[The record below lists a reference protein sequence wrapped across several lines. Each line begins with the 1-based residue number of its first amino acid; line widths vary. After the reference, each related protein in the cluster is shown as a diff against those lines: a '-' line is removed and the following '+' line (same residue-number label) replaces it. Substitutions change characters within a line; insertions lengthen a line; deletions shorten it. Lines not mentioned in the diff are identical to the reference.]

1 MANVDF
7 LHERLGRLKVALR
20 AGKDKEVAEALGLSE
35 KAFNARKARNSFPEK
50 ELRALAQQRPELGI
64 DVGYVL
70 TGRDTKTEAVKAAMN
85 MGVRFKEI
93 RGQRSLDEFAQAL
106 GTTPDVI
113 AGIEAQAQ
121 LPTPELLMRLIST
134 HPDTSIYRLL
144 SLDPVKLNTPLEEA
158 EAILIMNFRA
168 ASNEGRAALQHL
180 AGFYARGAK

>member
-1 MANVDF
+1 MNFFEEAT
-7 LHERLGRLKVALR
+7 LRLKQQLAV
-20 AGKDKEVAEALGLSE
+20 KQDKEVAHFLGLSPR
-35 KAFNARKARNSFPEK
+35 AWAGRKQGSTFPEK

-64 DVGYVL
+64 DVEYVL